1 MHRPGSDPT
10 SGPSAL
16 SVVPGCTSNVACP
29 DQAHT
34 WHLGV
39 GQDFSGSMVVPVT
52 KQGCG
57 HACMNA
63 GMDVGIVLIIHE
75 FIAACRCCWLVVF
88 TGGLGTT

>member
-39 GQDFSGSMVVPVT
+39 GQDFSGSMVVPVAN
-52 KQGCG
+52 K
-57 HACMNA
+57 
-63 GMDVGIVLIIHE
+63 DVGMH
-75 FIAACRCCWLVVF
+75 A
-88 TGGLGTT
+88 